1 MATQPPAHLGV
12 TPPLAVVA
20 PTEKEIAANDE
31 LIEELKRQK
40 NFESAEATEKRC
52 LSRLS
57 HAYKSLT
64 LLQESSPQIYSKDY

>member
-40 NFESAEATEKRC
+40 NFESAEATEKR
-52 LSRLS
+52 
-57 HAYKSLT
+57 Y
-64 LLQESSPQIYSKDY
+64 